1 MRQLPHLAPSAL
13 CQLLTASPLHPDPH
27 LGQLASLFVGQPP
40 TWKTNLRKCQRTGK
54 GGRSGGGSKARG
66 NGSVGSRVESFW
78 ETGKR
83 QSPTPKSE
91 TNGAISRESE
101 LLVGEAKDR
110 APAGDYPPA
119 MGWRGAPISAL
130 LGLVGQN

>member
-1 MRQLPHLAPSAL
+1 MEVRQEEMVRLA
-13 CQLLTASPLHPDPH
+13 QE
-27 LGQLASLFVGQPP
+27 
-40 TWKTNLRKCQRTGK
+40 
-54 GGRSGGGSKARG
+54 
-66 NGSVGSRVESFW
+66 SRVFG

-91 TNGAISRESE
+91 TNGATSRESE

>member
-1 MRQLPHLAPSAL
+1 MRQRPHLAPSAL

-27 LGQLASLFVGQPP
+27 PGQLASLFVGQPP

-78 ETGKR
+78 GNWKETKPHSQVRNKWGDFKGIRTASGRSKR
-83 QSPTPKSE
+83 QSPSRGLPTR
-91 TNGAISRESE
+91 NG
-101 LLVGEAKDR
+101 V
-110 APAGDYPPA
+110 AGGPH
-119 MGWRGAPISAL
+119 
-130 LGLVGQN
+130 